1 MKSPVAPEDVKVVHG
16 HAGRGIQVVC
26 SCGCVN
32 LNYPENTEPVWKC
45 RNCGQLL
52 SADFP
57 RLVEK
62 ALALHSEEPVSA
74 PASE

>member
-1 MKSPVAPEDVKVVHG
+1 MQFPVAPEDAKLVHG

-32 LNYPENTEPVWKC
+32 LDYPESTVPTWRC

-52 SADFP
+52 SDDFP
-57 RLVEK
+57 RLV
-62 ALALHSEEPVSA
+62 AAVLAAQREEPAAA
-74 PASE
+74 PPSH